1 MRRPVIF
8 TMAALAAATLAH
20 ADVFKSVDAN
30 GQVRYS
36 DVWSP
41 GAVVVK
47 GLNLTNGQLTASGE
61 SSSPPPPRVTNDHTP
76 DPSKLAAQKAVSQDL
91 AATRASQC
99 QALKDQY
106 DREIRALR
114 IRKAD
119 SSADDPQYMST
130 AEADAERVRTKQAMD
145 DACGAASQ

>member
-8 TMAALAAATLAH
+8 TVAALAAATLAH
-20 ADVFKSVDAN
+20 ADVYKSMDAN

-41 GAVVVK
+41 GATLVK
-47 GLNLTNGQLTASGE
+47 GLNMKDGQLTASDE
-61 SSSPPPPRVTNDHTP
+61 SSPSPPRATNDHTP
-76 DPSKLAAQKAVSQDL
+76 DPSKLAARKAVSQDL

-106 DREIRALR
+106 AKEIRALR
-114 IRKAD
+114 ITKPG

-145 DACGAASQ
+145 DACGASDE